1 MSPSPKVLVGS
12 PLGSDERIEGR
23 RKFYYVLD
31 YLEAQD
37 DSSKNQYSRPQLIR
51 LTYEYALSEESR
63 DNYLRAFFNALSLPI
78 DSKEN
83 INVEEYR
90 PKVFDF
96 ADYLLDDF
104 FLPLT
109 ASAGKTAR
117 PSPTYHSAIQRVEE
131 DIRTFVGT
139 PDRIS
144 ALRGDC
150 LVRDR
155 HRCVVSQR
163 FDQVEAEIRFQK
175 DGEDAR
181 DDGERALIE
190 DPRSFD
196 VLEVAHILPHSLT
209 KPKASSRL
217 DASREASLA
226 ILDMLDAGVT
236 GLIEGTDIDK
246 PRNAITLTHGL
257 HHFFGNFKIFF
268 EPLPDQPPH
277 TYEIGSFLSTYTL
290 RDPAL
295 PVTRTLHSADTCIIE
310 PPSSRLLAVHCAVAH
325 ILKLSGAGDYIER
338 LLRDAEEKGIQADG
352 STEVGRLV
360 QLGLGGWLDG
370 AVDI

>member
-1 MSPSPKVLVGS
+1 MPSSPEVSVGS
-12 PLGSDERIEGR
+12 PLGSDEQIEGR
-23 RKFYYVLD
+23 RKFYHI
-31 YLEAQD
+31 LENLETQD
-37 DSSKNQYSRPQLIR
+37 DSSKPQYSRSQLVR
-51 LTYEYALSEESR
+51 LTYGYALSEESR
-63 DNYLRAFFNALSLPI
+63 DNYLRAFFKALSVPI
-78 DSKEN
+78 DGQEN

-96 ADYLLDDF
+96 ADYLLDNF

-109 ASAGKTAR
+109 ASAGKTTQ
-117 PSPTYHSAIQRVEE
+117 PSSTYHSAVQRAEE
-131 DIRTFVGT
+131 DIQTFVGT
-139 PDRIS
+139 PDRVL

-150 LVRDR
+150 LVRDH
-155 HRCVVSQR
+155 HRCVVSRR
-163 FDQVEAEIRFQK
+163 FDQVEAEKRFQK

-190 DPRSFD
+190 DPRPFD

-209 KPKASSRL
+209 KSKVSSRL

-268 EPLPDQPPH
+268 EPLADQPPH
-277 TYEIGSFLSTYTL
+277 TYKIGSFLSPYTL

-295 PVTRTLHSADTCIIE
+295 PVTRTLHLTDSCIIE
-310 PPSSRLLAVHCAVAH
+310 PPSSRLLAVHRAVAH

-360 QLGLGGWLDG
+360 QLGLGGMVRWHS
-370 AVDI
+370 